1 MISSRSNPLVKSF
14 RQLHTSK
21 GRREAGLFLL
31 EGTHLLMEAVGTNYP
46 LETLCATPQWW
57 ERHGELGEQAS
68 NLATRVEMVTIEVLQ
83 AMATTV
89 QPDGV
94 VAIAPSREE
103 VNQQNLRQQLNVEF
117 LELQESQGAAWRS
130 PPSPEVSTANFLG
143 IAGET
148 LQDPGNV
155 GTMIRTAVATGVQ
168 GLWLSRDSV
177 DGENPK
183 VLRASAGQWFRL
195 AIDSVPDLTTVVR
208 SLQTLGIQ
216 VVATNPRAELTYW
229 QVDFTAPTLILLG
242 NEGAGLSA
250 DLLALADRQVQIPL
264 LGGVESLNVAISS
277 AVMLYEAQRQRQQ
290 FSS

>member
-1 MISSRSNPLVKSF
+1 
-14 RQLHTSK
+14 
-21 GRREAGLFLL
+21 
-31 EGTHLLMEAVGTNYP
+31 MEAVGTNYP

-57 ERHGELGEQAS
+57 ERHEELGEQAS
-68 NLATRVEMVTIEVLQ
+68 HLANRVEMVTIEVLQ

-94 VAIAPSREE
+94 VATAPSREE
-103 VNQQNLRQQLNVEF
+103 LSRQSLSRLLQPEELSSEVLQPAELPAEF
-117 LELQESQGAAWRS
+117 RS
-130 PPSPEVSTANFLG
+130 LPSPEVSTANFLG

-195 AIDSVPDLTTVVR
+195 PMVSTPDLAEVVR
-208 SLQTLGIQ
+208 SLQAQGIQ

-229 QVDFTAPTLILLG
+229 QVDFTSPTLILLG

-290 FSS
+290 F

>member
-1 MISSRSNPLVKSF
+1 VLISSRSNSLVKSF
-14 RQLHTSK
+14 RQLHTPK

-68 NLATRVEMVTIEVLQ
+68 NLATRVEMVTVEVLQ

-94 VAIAPSREE
+94 VAMAPSREE
-103 VNQQNLRQQLNVEF
+103 LSQQSLSRQLNPEA
-117 LELQESQGAAWRS
+117 LQSEAFRS
-130 PPSPEVSTANFLG
+130 SPSPEVSTANFLG

-195 AIDSVPDLTTVVR
+195 PMVSTPDLAEVVR
-208 SLQTLGIQ
+208 SLQAQGIQ

-229 QVDFTAPTLILLG
+229 QVDFTSPTLILLG